1 MEPVLASEPG
11 AVVDPPALLPGV
23 FPTELLELLEL
34 LEPVELLVEVSI
46 ESVLTFLV
54 LRPRAFLIKLLILCR
69 SETEIFW

>member
-1 MEPVLASEPG
+1 MEPLLSEPG
-11 AVVDPPALLPGV
+11 AVVEPLLVLLPGALPAEL
-23 FPTELLELLEL
+23 FELLELVEL
-34 LEPVELLVEVSI
+34 VELLVEVSI